1 MIFKNIYYIIIMDK
15 INKKH
20 IFKLFIEQYF
30 QLLNFVK
37 KYTNNNLDFK
47 KFYAKN
53 YLLKKKNIKL
63 FIKTW
68 YENITNN
75 YYKYI
80 MEGNINYFLNK
91 NDYDNESNL
100 LNKEYN
106 FNQYIGYFKTMY
118 YNVEKQ
124 ISNTFIDYVQKLT
137 NLSFLYYK

>member
-1 MIFKNIYYIIIMDK
+1 MDK
-15 INKKH
+15 INKKD

-30 QLLNFVK
+30 QLLNFIK
-37 KYTNNNLDFK
+37 KYTNNNLNFQ

-53 YLLKKKNIKL
+53 YLLKKTNIKL

-91 NDYDNESNL
+91 NDYDKETNI

-118 YNVEKQ
+118 NNVEKQ
-124 ISNTFIDYVQKLT
+124 ISNTFIDYIQKLT
-137 NLSFLYYK
+137 KLSFLYYK